1 MLQQA
6 MLRNNI
12 LGCLEF
18 PIRGDPGLRIPV
30 SRGLNATWLRRPS
43 REGQTSPEPHTSAVR
58 LCSVGQGPRCRAGR
72 EGRQAERSGGCCL
85 PGWKGDAAAAVTVPA
100 GTSPQPERQLVA
112 ARALR
117 AALGIH
123 PQSSLGAEMR
133 MRSFREPSH
142 SDSGLLQAL
151 LQKPQCCA
159 LLDGHVSRARLW
171 TTAVTDLSW
180 SNWRR
185 ECVAN
190 RLALGSA

>member
-6 MLRNNI
+6 MVRNNI
-12 LGCLEF
+12 IRCLEF

-30 SRGLNATWLRRPS
+30 SRGLNATWLWRPS
-43 REGQTSPEPHTSAVR
+43 WEGQTSPEPHTSAVR
-58 LCSVGQGPRCRAGR
+58 LCSVGQEPRCRAGR
-72 EGRQAERSGGCCL
+72 DGRQVERSRGCCL

-100 GTSPQPERQLVA
+100 GASLSRTSPQPERQLVA

-123 PQSSLGAEMR
+123 PQSSLGAETR
-133 MRSFREPSH
+133 MRSFRERSH
-142 SDSGLLQAL
+142 SDGGLLQAL

-180 SNWRR
+180 SNWR
-185 ECVAN
+185 
-190 RLALGSA
+190 